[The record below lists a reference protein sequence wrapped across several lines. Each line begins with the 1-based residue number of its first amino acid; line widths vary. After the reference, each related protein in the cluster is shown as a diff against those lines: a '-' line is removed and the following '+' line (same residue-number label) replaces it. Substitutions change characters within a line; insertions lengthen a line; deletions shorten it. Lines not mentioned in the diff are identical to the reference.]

1 MDNVT
6 KEQEVLLQITKIIE
20 TECNHDANA
29 LLQDGFI
36 LLGVNKIDFEDNDN
50 KFIYSLGFPKP
61 LSELS
66 EWAKKF

>member
-6 KEQEVLLQITKIIE
+6 KEQEVLFQITKIIE
-20 TECNHDANA
+20 TECNHDANS
-29 LLQDGFI
+29 LLQDGFV
-36 LLGVNKIDFEDNDN
+36 LLGVNKIDFEDDDN

-66 EWAKKF
+66 ELAKKF